1 MPSVSG
7 RSFGEA
13 VLALVQPPAKS
24 VKQQINYLLSRRTG
38 ASVEAVAR
46 QLGVKQATLRGWVS
60 GKTKPSAKSQ
70 REIKS
75 LYGRFY
81 QINTRRSGEYRTGK
95 LLITNTTNPDG
106 IRIQGRTVNPLEV
119 ERSTRRRWDRV
130 AASQDGEEAF
140 KWFVRDVLGPSPLP
154 PVGPDYLDISPDDA
168 YEIEW

>member
-13 VLALVQPPAKS
+13 ILAMVQPPSKS
-24 VKQQINYLLSRRTG
+24 VRQQINYLLSRRTG

-60 GKTKPSAKSQ
+60 GKTKPNAKSQ

-81 QINTRRSGEYRTGK
+81 QINTRRSGDYRTGK
-95 LLITNTTNPDG
+95 LVITNTSDPDG
-106 IRIQGRTVNPLEV
+106 IKIQGRLTNPLEI
-119 ERSTRRRWDRV
+119 ERSTRRRWDRIG
-130 AASQDGEEAF
+130 AAQDGEEAF
-140 KWFVRDVLGPSPLP
+140 KWFVKDVFGPSPLP
-154 PVGPDYLDISPDDA
+154 PVSPDYLDFDPDDS
-168 YEIEW
+168 YEIAW